1 VTRRLLQCL
10 QDAIYRAESQEW
22 QHVWFMRRQLDWDRA
37 NRLEVLLEERL
48 ARRVLQ

>member
-1 VTRRLLQCL
+1 MTRRLLQCL
-10 QDAIYRAESQEW
+10 QDAIYRAESMDW
-22 QHVWFMRRQLDWDRA
+22 HHVWYLGRQLDWERA